1 MVSKVIMMI
10 LNVITSAV
18 ELAPIFFLSWRPPRN
33 FNSILCAKS
42 VSEQL
47 PVCCYLR
54 RECEWCFHSKFSNFT
69 MHKSQIKLS
78 QVRGE
83 AKRNGLK
90 QFFLHPTTTKI
101 FWLIVT
107 PFSTAILVVI
117 TPHWCNFSP
126 EDQFSNAAGPLLLFF
141 WIMIDQPTKNVMEA
155 CDPWLDRFLQSQNS
169 FLMSVPLYIW
179 FG

>member
-1 MVSKVIMMI
+1 MWVMFS
-10 LNVITSAV
+10 
-18 ELAPIFFLSWRPPRN
+18 
-33 FNSILCAKS
+33 
-42 VSEQL
+42 
-47 PVCCYLR
+47 
-54 RECEWCFHSKFSNFT
+54 SKFSNFT

-126 EDQFSNAAGPLLLFF
+126 EDQFSNAAGPAAAFFLNNDRSANKKRYGSLWSMAGSLSSIPKFIFNECAPLHMIWLKQWKILSFHNVFMAIFDHSRCFFRIFKKLLFAF
-141 WIMIDQPTKNVMEA
+141 IFFT
-155 CDPWLDRFLQSQNS
+155 F
-169 FLMSVPLYIW
+169 
-179 FG
+179 